1 MRFRESV
8 RAFELLAVT
17 FDEGA
22 GPGPGP
28 SAPEASPQAGGPSPE
43 PVTRL
48 DLLVT
53 GLDRLGEVTYL
64 DRSLGLVEGVLPQP
78 DGALQIL
85 IVGGIDGTARVVDV
99 VRLDGG
105 SAPSADEIHQL
116 LTEAA
121 TPN

>member
-17 FDEGA
+17 FDQGA
-22 GPGPGP
+22 GPGP
-28 SAPEASPQAGGPSPE
+28 SAPEASPQAGGLSPE

-78 DGALQIL
+78 GGALQIL
-85 IVGGIDGTARVVDV
+85 IVGGTGGTARVVDV

-105 SAPSADEIHQL
+105 DAPSADEIHQL